1 MTHDPILMKPTRWFY
16 IKAALHLAALWPAA
30 RLLIG
35 FLKLRGGAE
44 LADDSVFSLT
54 ANPIEKI
61 TLVTGTAALA
71 LLLCTLA
78 VSPLRS
84 MTGWNGLIRL
94 RRPLGLYAFF
104 YACLHLLTYL
114 LLDRALDFS
123 GIGGDILKRRF
134 ITAGFI
140 AWLLM
145 LPLAFTSTTGWIRR
159 LGRRWSQLHWL
170 IYPAAIAAVIHF
182 LWKVKVINT
191 RPAVYAAALGA
202 LLLWRLV
209 SLIVRR
215 RNQPAAKVMPA
226 AVISQR

>member
-1 MTHDPILMKPTRWFY
+1 MKLTRWFY
-16 IKAALHLAALWPAA
+16 LKILLHLAALWPAA

-35 FLKLRGGAE
+35 FLRQRQCAE
-44 LADDSVFSLT
+44 QLEETFFCLT
-54 ANPIEKI
+54 ANPVEKI

-78 VSPLRS
+78 VSPLRRL
-84 MTGWNGLIRL
+84 TGWNGLIKL

-123 GIGGDILKRRF
+123 GIAGDILKRRF

-145 LPLAFTSTTGWIRR
+145 LPLALTSTTGWIRR

-182 LWKVKVINT
+182 LWKVKVITT
-191 RPAVYAAALGA
+191 RPATYATILAL
-202 LLLWRLV
+202 LLLWRMV
-209 SLIVRR
+209 SMAMKWRG
-215 RNQPAAKVMPA
+215 QHAAKVIPSA
-226 AVISQR
+226 AIAQR